1 MKDRGI
7 LLLGVFLTL
16 LVRILDNRD
25 HDLLGFL
32 LLAVDHR
39 GDFDRSGVA
48 RLQRSGLLA
57 LLRLRHLLKMSGVE
71 PPPPEPRVAMI
82 DRLIE
87 VIMKRIA
94 EMVVAFESTVADPRG
109 PNTVCEPIPPNAPA
123 KSAAFPLCSRTTT
136 TKNRHTIT

>member
-1 MKDRGI
+1 MKDRGV

-48 RLQRSGLLA
+48 RLQRSGLQ
-57 LLRLRHLLKMSGVE
+57 
-71 PPPPEPRVAMI
+71 
-82 DRLIE
+82 
-87 VIMKRIA
+87 
-94 EMVVAFESTVADPRG
+94 G
-109 PNTVCEPIPPNAPA
+109 PNLKEM
-123 KSAAFPLCSRTTT
+123 R
-136 TKNRHTIT
+136 